1 METEFN
7 KAQSQ
12 YKFLTFD
19 QTSFVTD
26 DSTFMR
32 LKIRMLKIEL
42 YTIAQMEV
50 SMSSNNLIPCTVQ
63 IQSHIIGDWILKM
76 HLVSSLQPLISTKTV
91 CQEEKA
97 GKKAYWNECSYNG
110 EVQCNI

>member
-7 KAQSQ
+7 KAQTQ

-26 DSTFMR
+26 NSTFMR
-32 LKIRMLKIEL
+32 LKIRMSKIEL

-63 IQSHIIGDWILKM
+63 NSIPYHRGLDPENAPSKLTPAI
-76 HLVSSLQPLISTKTV
+76 
-91 CQEEKA
+91 
-97 GKKAYWNECSYNG
+97 
-110 EVQCNI
+110 NIH